1 MPEKSGKMTR
11 DKSKKY
17 KPKSRLVGLSHLLF
31 NARLNVEQRFI
42 IQYTELTK
50 WNKLK
55 QGKTTKVAIVQQIQ
69 ILFFSWEDA

>member
-1 MPEKSGKMTR
+1 MSN
-11 DKSKKY
+11 
-17 KPKSRLVGLSHLLF
+17 LLF
-31 NARLNVEQRFI
+31 NARLNVGHRLIF
-42 IQYTELTK
+42 QYTELTK